1 MRSLGKVFS
10 QASFVLLPMAIKPFI
25 IVGLGNKGSRYDD
38 TRHNVGFAVVDEL
51 AQRWQVQIDREKWHA
66 LSSRVQL
73 FGRTVLFLKPMTFMN
88 LSGKGVVEFAHFF
101 KVDPDQILVIHDD
114 LDMTPGRIKL
124 VKGGGDGGHKGIK
137 SLVQNLGSRDFYRL
151 KVGIGRPG
159 QGDVHRDFPVE
170 KYVLAPLGDDE
181 RQVLDSRYDTIEEGV
196 HLFLGDDPAK
206 AMSIL
211 NSLK

>member
-1 MRSLGKVFS
+1 LRSLGKVFP
-10 QASFVLLPMAIKPFI
+10 QTSFVLLPMAIKPFI
-25 IVGLGNKGSRYDD
+25 IVGLGNKGSKYDD

-51 AQRWQVQIDREKWHA
+51 AQRWQVQIVREKWYS

-101 KVDPDQILVIHDD
+101 KVGPEQILVIHDD
-114 LDMTPGRIKL
+114 LDMPSGRIKL

-137 SLVQNLGSRDFYRL
+137 SLVQTLGSRDFYRL

-170 KYVLAPLGDDE
+170 KYVLAPLSDDE
-181 RQVLDSRYDTIEEGV
+181 RQILDSRYDTIEEGIR
-196 HLFLGDDPAK
+196 LFLGDDPAK

>member
-1 MRSLGKVFS
+1 
-10 QASFVLLPMAIKPFI
+10 MAIKPFI
-25 IVGLGNKGSRYDD
+25 IVGLGNKGSKYDD

-51 AQRWQVQIDREKWHA
+51 ARRWQVQIDREKWHS
-66 LSSRVQL
+66 LSCRVQL
-73 FGRTVLFLKPMTFMN
+73 FGRPVLFLKPMTFMN

-101 KVDPDQILVIHDD
+101 KIDPDQILVIHDD

-137 SLVQNLGSRDFYRL
+137 SLDQNLGSRNFYRL

-181 RQVLDSRYDTIEEGV
+181 RQVLDSRYDSIEEGV
-196 HLFLGDDPAK
+196 RLFLAGDPAK